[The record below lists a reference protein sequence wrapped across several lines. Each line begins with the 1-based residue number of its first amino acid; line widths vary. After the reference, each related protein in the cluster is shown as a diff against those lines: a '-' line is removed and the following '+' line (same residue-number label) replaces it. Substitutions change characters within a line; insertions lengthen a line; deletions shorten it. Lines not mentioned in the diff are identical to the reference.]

1 MTYQAMEKHTH
12 SFTDLFK
19 QLGIPNS
26 HGAIE
31 SFLKMYRP
39 LKAETRLE
47 DASFWNP
54 SQRHFIKEQLSIDA
68 DGSEL
73 IDQLSLAL
81 R

>member
-1 MTYQAMEKHTH
+1 
-12 SFTDLFK
+12 
-19 QLGIPNS
+19 
-26 HGAIE
+26 
-31 SFLKMYRP
+31 MYRP

-68 DGSEL
+68 DWSEL